1 MTGQLAAAINGDL
14 LIRAKRMMTQ
24 STFPKLLSSRI
35 AFDIARTILDGF
47 DRHYLLFRQASQAA
61 KTHFEHADWR
71 TAQQAAR
78 ARIDFYDRRV
88 QECVHA
94 LEDEYE
100 PAELND
106 ETWREVKLHY
116 IGLLTHHKRPE
127 LAESFF
133 NTVSCRI
140 LHRSYYRNDFMFVRP
155 AVSTEYI
162 ETEEPAPTYRVYYPA
177 ADGLRVAL
185 RRIVTNFQLAR
196 PFADLER
203 DVALAEARLDQAF
216 GLHAR
221 EPNQQLQVLSS
232 LFFRNKDAY
241 IVGRAINGAKEH
253 PFVVPVLHGEDG
265 RLLLDT
271 VLTDPEHVTLL
282 FSFTR
287 AYFMVDMEVPSA
299 YVQFLRSLMPKKP
312 RSEIYTVLGLQKQ
325 GKTLF
330 YRDFLQHLQHS
341 SDSFRSA
348 PGIPGMVMLV
358 FELPSFPYVFKAI
371 KDWYPPPKDTTRARV
386 KEKYLLVKHH
396 DRVGRMADT
405 LEYSDVA
412 FPLSRFSEELLA
424 ELQRFAPSLVEIEG
438 DRIVIKHLYIERR
451 MTPLN
456 IFLQDAASE
465 ALLEHGVLEYGN
477 AIRDLVAANI
487 FPGDML
493 YKNFG
498 VTRHGRV
505 VFYDYDEIEYLTD
518 CNFRDIPAPRNEE
531 DEMASEPWYS
541 IGRHD
546 VFPEQFGHFLL
557 GDPRIRR
564 HFLVHHAE
572 LLTRAWWQS
581 HKERILAGEIED
593 VFPYPQHIRFHR
605 EQQTHQNG
613 MATPLPSPHS
623 HYLETL
629 HNE

>member
-1 MTGQLAAAINGDL
+1 
-14 LIRAKRMMTQ
+14 MTQ
-24 STFPKLLSSRI
+24 ATFPKLLSSQI
-35 AFDIARTILDGF
+35 AFDIARAILDGF
-47 DRHYLLFRQASQAA
+47 DRHYRLFRQASQAA
-61 KTHFEHADWR
+61 RSHFEDADWT

-78 ARIDFYDRRV
+78 ERIDFYDRRV

-94 LEDEYE
+94 LEDEYA
-100 PAELND
+100 PDELGD
-106 ETWREVKLHY
+106 ETWRETKLHY
-116 IGLLTHHKRPE
+116 IGLLTNHKRPE

-133 NTVSCRI
+133 NSVSCHI
-140 LHRSYYRNDFMFVRP
+140 LHRSYYRNDFIFVRP
-155 AVSTEYI
+155 AVSTDYI
-162 ETEEPAPTYRVYYPA
+162 ETDEPAPTYRVYYPS
-177 ADGLRVAL
+177 ADGLHGAL

-203 DVALAEARLDQAF
+203 DVALVAARMEKAF

-221 EPNQQLQVLSS
+221 EPDEQLHVLSS

-241 IVGRAINGAKEH
+241 IVGRAISGAREH
-253 PFVVPVLHGEDG
+253 PFVVPVLHGADG
-265 RLLLDT
+265 TLLLDT
-271 VLTDPEHVTLL
+271 VLTDAEQVTIL

-299 YVQFLRSLMPKKP
+299 YVNFLRSLMPRKP

-341 SDSFRSA
+341 SDAFRIA
-348 PGIPGMVMLV
+348 PGIRGLVMLV

-371 KDWYPPPKDTTRARV
+371 RDWYPPPKDTTRAQV

-405 LEYSDVA
+405 LEYSGVA
-412 FPLSRFSEELLA
+412 FPLARFSEALLEEL
-424 ELQRFAPSLVEIEG
+424 RRCAPSLVEIEG
-438 DRIVIKHLYIERR
+438 DRIVIRHLYIERR
-451 MTPLN
+451 MVPLN
-456 IFLQDAASE
+456 LFLHDAEKAGDD
-465 ALLEHGVLEYGN
+465 ARVEHGIVEYGN

-505 VFYDYDEIEYLTD
+505 VFYDYDEIDYLTD
-518 CNFRDIPAPRNEE
+518 CQFRDIPAPRNEE
-531 DEMASEPWYS
+531 DEMASEPWYPV
-541 IGRHD
+541 GRHD
-546 VFPEQFGHFLL
+546 VFPEQFGRFLL
-557 GDPRIRR
+557 GNQAIRR
-564 HFLVHHAE
+564 HFLAHHGE

-581 HKERILAGEIED
+581 HKERILAGEVED
-593 VFPYPQHIRFHR
+593 VFPYPQHIRFH
-605 EQQTHQNG
+605 QDQPG
-613 MATPLPSPHS
+613 AATRSPPS